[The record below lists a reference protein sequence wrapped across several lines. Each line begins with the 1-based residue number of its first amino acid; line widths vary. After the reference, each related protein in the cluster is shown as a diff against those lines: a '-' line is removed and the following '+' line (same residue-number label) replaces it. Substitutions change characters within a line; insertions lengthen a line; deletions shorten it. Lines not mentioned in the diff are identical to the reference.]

1 MNDNKNQKQ
10 LSNTPKNRRILFIF
24 WLVET
29 GLIQRKFKN
38 KKGSTMDEAKLHHEK
53 KKVFNHVMRAK
64 LYGVIAINS
73 IEGIT
78 SEIDNLL
85 PEELEKGMN
94 PFMI

>member
-1 MNDNKNQKQ
+1 
-10 LSNTPKNRRILFIF
+10 
-24 WLVET
+24 
-29 GLIQRKFKN
+29 
-38 KKGSTMDEAKLHHEK
+38 MDEEKLHHEK

-64 LYGVIAINS
+64 LYGVIAVNS

>member
-1 MNDNKNQKQ
+1 M
-10 LSNTPKNRRILFIF
+10 
-24 WLVET
+24 E
-29 GLIQRKFKN
+29 
-38 KKGSTMDEAKLHHEK
+38 DEKLHHEK

-94 PFMI
+94 SFII